1 MGRNTRKKTKQATE
15 DDSVPQTSEPAQS
28 SATTQVL
35 ASASDSPSKPV
46 SAVLKPNKDK
56 KAKKTKKKVAKK
68 KVSALTE
75 KELERINLMHAEA
88 VAALKNNQNELSD
101 ADKQVV
107 QQLEK
112 LKAKIGKGKSVSVN
126 LLKTAKD
133 LFMEKERQQKAA
145 KIEAEKRKRDEKAAE
160 KQAQKEKEI
169 QEKNGQEK
177 STAAQST

>member
-107 QQLEK
+107 
-112 LKAKIGKGKSVSVN
+112 
-126 LLKTAKD
+126 
-133 LFMEKERQQKAA
+133 
-145 KIEAEKRKRDEKAAE
+145 
-160 KQAQKEKEI
+160 
-169 QEKNGQEK
+169 
-177 STAAQST
+177 